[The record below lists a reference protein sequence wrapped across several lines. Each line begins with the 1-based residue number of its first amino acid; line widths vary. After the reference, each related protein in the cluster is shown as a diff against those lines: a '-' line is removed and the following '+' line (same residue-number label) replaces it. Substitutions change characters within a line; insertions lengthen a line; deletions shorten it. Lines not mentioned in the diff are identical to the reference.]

1 MVIDTSALVA
11 ILLGESERAT
21 FTRLIVADPVRLF
34 SAANRIETSIV
45 IESRKGEAGRND
57 FARFLDA
64 AAIEIVAVT
73 AEQAEIACEAFRR
86 YGKGRH
92 PAGLNFGDI
101 FAYALARTTGE
112 PILFKGDDFS
122 RTDLASVVR
131 SG

>member
-11 ILLGESERAT
+11 ILLGEPERAT
-21 FTRLIVADPVRLF
+21 FTRLIVADPVRLL
-34 SAANRIETSIV
+34 SAANWIETSIV
-45 IESRKGEAGRND
+45 IESRKGEAGRSD
-57 FARFLDA
+57 LTRFLDA

-73 AEQAEIACEAFRR
+73 SEQAETACEAFRR

-92 PAGLNFGDI
+92 SASLNFGDV